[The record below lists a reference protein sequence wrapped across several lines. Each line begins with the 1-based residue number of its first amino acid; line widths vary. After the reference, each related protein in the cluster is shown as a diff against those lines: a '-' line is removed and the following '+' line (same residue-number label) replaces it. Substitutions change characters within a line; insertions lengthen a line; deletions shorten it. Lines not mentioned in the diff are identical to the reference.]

1 MNLDQLHDGF
11 RTALKELTGAPDNFF
26 RVANQNAPVGES
38 AYASVFFSTLQHT
51 GQDTHEFVPIINTD
65 QITEIV
71 IGQRILNV
79 SVQYFGANAV
89 YNASRLKTLLT
100 IGKASTKLKTI
111 GLGFIKSS
119 QVRDLS
125 VPVDTYFEPRGQI
138 DLEFHLIAK
147 ETDVV
152 ETYGT
157 FPIEM
162 ETENILTNSE
172 VYEP

>member
-1 MNLDQLHDGF
+1 MTLDQLHDSF
-11 RTALKELTGAPDNFF
+11 RTYLKELLGFPNNYF

-38 AYASVFFSTLQHT
+38 PFATVLFSTIQHT
-51 GQDTHEFVPIINTD
+51 GQDEHKFIPIGMTD

-71 IGQRILNV
+71 IGQRTLFV
-79 SVQYFGANAV
+79 SVQFFGASAI

-100 IGKASTKLKTI
+100 LTKSSTKLKTI

-125 VPVDTYFEPRGQI
+125 AIVDTYFEPRGQI
-138 DLEFHLIAK
+138 DLEFYLIAK
-147 ETDVV
+147 ETDTL

-157 FPIEM
+157 FPIQM
-162 ETENILTNSE
+162 KTENILTNSE